1 LTHSSP
7 HRRLGVWLIGARGS
21 ISTCVAYGLA
31 GLREGLLEP
40 VGIATEQEP
49 FARLALASL
58 DDIVLGGHD
67 VCTRDLS
74 LSAAELVR
82 HGVLSPDLVAASTVH
97 VAAYENR
104 IRAGTLDEPDV
115 GVADLDPRSAR
126 LGAAPPREQIA
137 EIAADIADFK
147 SELDLGRVVVVNLAS
162 TEAYRHEL
170 SEWSDLASFERALDA
185 GRSQPASVLYA
196 YAALSSGSPYV
207 NFTPN
212 RGASLPAL
220 RELARQRG
228 LPHCGNDGKTGE
240 TLVKTVLAP
249 LFTARALRVLAW
261 QGYNMLGNRD
271 GEVLADVSHRE
282 TKLRNK
288 NEALRSILDDERVH
302 THVGID
308 FVPSLQ
314 DWKTAW
320 DFIHFEGFL
329 GAKMSLQFTWSG
341 SDSCL
346 AAPLVI
352 DLARLA
358 DFAAESGEVGEM
370 SHTASYFK
378 APIAGGP
385 HDFHAQFQALLAY
398 VQRHLEAGRA
408 RGALRK
414 KGLAGGA

>member
-1 LTHSSP
+1 
-7 HRRLGVWLIGARGS
+7 LGVWLIGARGS

-40 VGIATEQEP
+40 LGIATEHEP
-49 FARLALASL
+49 LARLDFASL

-82 HGVLSPDLVAASTVH
+82 HGILGSDLVAASAPH

-104 IRAGTLDEPDV
+104 IRSGALDAPDV

-137 EIAADIADFK
+137 RIVNDIEEFRR
-147 SELDLGRVVVVNLAS
+147 ELNLRRVVVVNLAS
-162 TEAYRHEL
+162 TEAFRHEL
-170 SEWSDLASFERALDA
+170 PEWASLDEFERALDA
-185 GRSQPASVLYA
+185 GRTQPASMLYA
-196 YAALSSGSPYV
+196 YAAMSSGSPYV

-212 RGASLPAL
+212 RGSSPPAL
-220 RELARQRG
+220 RELARRRKV
-228 LPHCGNDGKTGE
+228 PHCGSDGKTGE

-249 LFTARALRVLAW
+249 LFAARSLRVLAW

-282 TKLRNK
+282 SKVKNK
-288 NEALRSILDDERVH
+288 NEALRSILNDERVH

-329 GAKMSLQFTWSG
+329 GAKMSLQFTWMG

-358 DFAAESGEVGEM
+358 DFAAQNGEAGEM
-370 SHTASYFK
+370 LHTASFFK
-378 APIAGGP
+378 APIGGGT
-385 HDFHAQFQALLAY
+385 HDFHEQFGELAAY
-398 VQRHLEAGRA
+398 VERHLASGRPRASA
-408 RGALRK
+408 RERGSSSRS
-414 KGLAGGA
+414 